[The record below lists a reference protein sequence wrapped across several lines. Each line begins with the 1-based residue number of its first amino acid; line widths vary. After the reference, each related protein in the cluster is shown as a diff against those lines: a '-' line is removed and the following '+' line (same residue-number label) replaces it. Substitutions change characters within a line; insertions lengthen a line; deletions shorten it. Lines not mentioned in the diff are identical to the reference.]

1 MTALD
6 TRETRIRRALKR
18 RGLTLV
24 KSRRRDPSA
33 IGFGAYHIAE
43 LYGARVMGILDGRM
57 QLRLA
62 PERSGGVL
70 RYAAWL
76 SLEAI
81 ERLLDGGAGQGDIEE
96 EEGRGEVSP
105 NAVLCGL
112 QT

>member
-24 KSRRRDPSA
+24 KSRRRDPNA

-62 PERSGGVL
+62 PERSGGAL
-70 RYAAWL
+70 RWAAWL

-81 ERLLDGGAGQGDIEE
+81 ERLLDENAGKGGTQEEGAG
-96 EEGRGEVSP
+96 VS
-105 NAVLCGL
+105 
-112 QT
+112 